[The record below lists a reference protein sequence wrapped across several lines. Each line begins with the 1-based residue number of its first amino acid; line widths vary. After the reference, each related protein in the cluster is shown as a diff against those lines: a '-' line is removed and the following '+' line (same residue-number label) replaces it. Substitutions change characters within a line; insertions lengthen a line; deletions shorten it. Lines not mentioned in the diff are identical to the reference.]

1 MKVNELNSNEGGNF
15 LFSFFFQKLNNKI
28 IQNSKIIKS
37 KNNSNPK
44 KDLTAVNKPS
54 QSKKK

>member
-15 LFSFFFQKLNNKI
+15 LFSLKKLNNKI